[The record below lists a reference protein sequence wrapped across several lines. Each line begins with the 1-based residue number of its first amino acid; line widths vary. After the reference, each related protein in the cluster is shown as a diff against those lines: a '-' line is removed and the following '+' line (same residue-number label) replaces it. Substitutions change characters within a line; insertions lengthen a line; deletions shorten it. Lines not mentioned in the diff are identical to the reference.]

1 MSHFTPICNQE
12 DKCSLIDADDYK
24 IIRKLFDDYLQMY
37 ATRDDRLTM
46 HFSENFSG
54 FTGGGD
60 FLVKDRAEWVTIT
73 RQDFAQVKEPLRIE
87 LKDLAIQ
94 SLSETVAVTTGFFS
108 IHLPIKDHILSQET
122 ARLVLIFRNETS
134 GWKISHSSIS
144 IPYHLVREG
153 EIYPM
158 QELVDRNQFLE
169 TQVIERTIQL
179 SEANNN
185 LHQTNTKLECEIAK
199 HKQTEQVLL
208 ESEEIYRSILNYSP
222 DDITIADLEGRILM
236 CSPAASTMFGFN
248 GPEEGIGLSVMD
260 FIIPEDR
267 DRARSNMLR
276 MYQGGCSGPN
286 EYRGVRKD
294 RTIFNIEVNS
304 GLIRG
309 VNGQPTKMV
318 IIVRDIT
325 ERKNSEQRIQHLI
338 QQLEI
343 EKNAAQLNAITDSL
357 TGLANRR
364 HFDET
369 IRTEYYRMKRSE
381 APLSLLLLD
390 IDHFKK
396 FNDYYGHLAG
406 DKCLQ
411 QVGAVL
417 KTAVGRAPDVVARY
431 GGEEFIIVLPET
443 EKNGA
448 IALAERIRQTIED
461 LAIPHAEAEV
471 ADHLTVSIGVV
482 TVSSASEVDAPEQI
496 VAMADTALYSAKRA
510 GRNRYCCR

>member
-1 MSHFTPICNQE
+1 MDHMDPE
-12 DKCSLIDADDYK
+12 DYT
-24 IIRKLFDDYLQMY
+24 IIRQLFEDYLQMY
-37 ATRDDRLTM
+37 AARDDRLTTY
-46 HFSENFSG
+46 FSEDFSG

-60 FLVKDRAEWVTIT
+60 FLVKDKAEWVAIT
-73 RQDFAQVKEPLRIE
+73 RQDFAQVKDPLRIE

-94 SLSETVAVTTGFFS
+94 SLSETIAVTTGFFT
-108 IHLPIKDHILSQET
+108 IHLPIQDSILSRET

-153 EIYPM
+153 EVYPM
-158 QELVDRNQFLE
+158 KELVDRNQFLE
-169 TQVIERTIQL
+169 SQIAERTIQL
-179 SEANNN
+179 SEANNSLQQIN
-185 LHQTNTKLECEIAK
+185 EKLQREIEK
-199 HKQTEQVLL
+199 HKQTEEVLL
-208 ESEEIYRSILNYSP
+208 ESEEIYRSILKFSP

-248 GPEEGIGLSVMD
+248 GPEEGIGLHVMN
-260 FIIPEDR
+260 FITPEDR
-267 DRARSNMLR
+267 DRARSNIVR
-276 MYQGGCSGPN
+276 MFQGGCSGPN

-294 RTIFNIEVNS
+294 GSVFDIEANS

-309 VNGQPTKMV
+309 ANGQPTKMV

-325 ERKNSEQRIQHLI
+325 ERKKSELRIQHLV
-338 QQLEI
+338 QQLET

-364 HFDET
+364 HFDEI
-369 IRTEYYRMKRSE
+369 IRTEFYRLKRSG
-381 APLSLLLLD
+381 APLSLILLD

-396 FNDYYGHLAG
+396 FNDFYGHLAG
-406 DKCLQ
+406 DDCLEK
-411 QVGAVL
+411 VGTAL
-417 KTAVGRAPDVVARY
+417 KTVVCRAPDVVARY

-448 IALAERIRQTIED
+448 MLLAERIRQTIED
-461 LAIPHAEAEV
+461 LAIPHAESEAS
-471 ADHLTVSIGVV
+471 DHLTVSLGVV
-482 TVSSASEVDAPEQI
+482 TVSSVSDLITPEEI

-510 GRNRYCCR
+510 GRNRYVFSLSA